1 MQCFPYLYCALF
13 LSLSFPLLRHAL
25 PNMFAIICTTLI
37 AIELS
42 CVYIDKHIVYRFIRS
57 AALFTLSFSFFFI
70 CCALLPCFP
79 LRHTHTCKNTECVF
93 SIQICLLQQNKCE
106 KETNNNLQFMLKWE
120 TSLVIQSAE
129 SYRSRAN
136 KIRTR
141 HTYTQHTHTMQYKHT
156 YTHTWGAKLRLTIV

>member
-1 MQCFPYLYCALF
+1 MNTQQYTINASRPPPADRPPPTPPACSSTTALRLLPRKKKQNEKHITNCNAFPTYIALYF
-13 LSLSFPLLRHAL
+13 FRSFPLLRHAL
-25 PNMFAIICTTLI
+25 LNMFAIICTTLI

-93 SIQICLLQQNKCE
+93 YTNLLI
-106 KETNNNLQFMLKWE
+106 T
-120 TSLVIQSAE
+120 
-129 SYRSRAN
+129 
-136 KIRTR
+136 
-141 HTYTQHTHTMQYKHT
+141 
-156 YTHTWGAKLRLTIV
+156 AKV

>member
-1 MQCFPYLYCALF
+1 MNTQQYTINASRPPPADRPPPTPPACSSTTALRLLPRKKKKTKRETHYKLQCFPYLYCALF

-25 PNMFAIICTTLI
+25 LNMFAIICTSLI
-37 AIELS
+37 AIQLL

-106 KETNNNLQFMLKWE
+106 KETNNNLQFMLK
-120 TSLVIQSAE
+120 
-129 SYRSRAN
+129 
-136 KIRTR
+136 
-141 HTYTQHTHTMQYKHT
+141 
-156 YTHTWGAKLRLTIV
+156 